1 MLGSCPT
8 MATIFGAV
16 PPAITVVAGAVT
28 ETVTEGTVMAT
39 LADLVGSATEVA
51 VTVSVRSLTGG
62 VAGAL

>member
-1 MLGSCPT
+1 M
-8 MATIFGAV
+8 

-39 LADLVGSATEVA
+39 VADLVGSATEVA